1 MAEEFPEPT
10 FERRTRIVCHFPMN
24 RRPDQRKR
32 NQLFVL
38 RDFIKYLKNSDLTG
52 FSTSSLLETVFTG
65 YWRAQPS
72 EEFDEENVV
81 LLIIDHPLDKN
92 NPVLWKFLAQ
102 MRREIQRLYR
112 RYAGAQEKDIWI
124 VVHSID
130 RLV

>member
-1 MAEEFPEPT
+1 
-10 FERRTRIVCHFPMN
+10 MN